1 MFNQRISKIGVIL
14 LLFWASWAR
23 AGTTPSS
30 ATAVNIELIPESPF
44 VNLSYENS
52 ADGIRES
59 RVSVHVVISG
69 ATAKFLRPIEIY
81 ACLPTEEGL
90 RSAANSSTLSA
101 ASLRIRNDHG
111 EWVALEP
118 LPELQGRRGVRIAV
132 INSSANIL
140 LSMQLQVAPR
150 QAAGRYQGVLMLQA
164 QERQ

>member
-1 MFNQRISKIGVIL
+1 MFKQLISKIGVIF
-14 LLFWASWAR
+14 LLFCASWAC
-23 AGTTPSS
+23 AGTPASS
-30 ATAVNIELIPESPF
+30 AAAVNIELIPESSF
-44 VNLSYENS
+44 VSLSHENPV
-52 ADGIRES
+52 DGIS
-59 RVSVHVVISG
+59 GSSVSIHVVIRG
-69 ATAKFLRPIEIY
+69 TAARFSRPIEIY
-81 ACLPTEEGL
+81 ACLATEEGL
-90 RSAANSSTLSA
+90 RSTTNSSTMSA

-111 EWVALEP
+111 EWVGLEP